1 MNILI
6 IKHGSIG
13 DFVMSIGAIISIRNK
28 FPKKRINL
36 LTTTSIKN
44 IFFRIP
50 YIDQIYIDDR
60 KSYLDLYQYLIKLK
74 KLDISIVIDLQNSKR
89 TEIYHFFTR
98 IFYKNIKINSSKKFA
113 HFRYRIPPHGHEHVC
128 DGLNNQLKLIKIKK
142 FFNPNVDWLK
152 NKNFKNPLTKKYVVL
167 IPGSSEKGV
176 ERRWPAKFY
185 SDLSKIFVDKNFD
198 VIATGGNSDREI
210 IQEIISYNNK
220 VIQSDYLSKFSNFV
234 SLCCESSLIISVNT
248 GPSQIAALSNRPFI
262 WLVDRGPYNVTN
274 IPISK
279 NIHVIKADMMKN
291 ISFHEVVKV
300 SKKILNIR

>member
-28 FPKKRINL
+28 FPKNRINL
-36 LTTTSIKN
+36 LTTTSIKK
-44 IFFRIP
+44 IFFKIP

-60 KSYLDLYQYLIKLK
+60 KSHFDLYQYLIKLK
-74 KLDISIVIDLQNSKR
+74 KLNISIVIDLQNSKR

-113 HFRYRIPPHGHEHVC
+113 HFRYKIPTHGHEHVC

-142 FFNPNVDWLK
+142 FFNPNIDWLK

-167 IPGSSEKGV
+167 IPGSSESGV

-210 IQEIISYNNK
+210 IQEIINYNNK
-220 VIQSDYLSKFSNFV
+220 VIQSDYLSKFPNFV

-248 GPSQIAALSNRPFI
+248 GPSQIAALSNKPLI

>member
-113 HFRYRIPPHGHEHVC
+113 HFRYKIPPHGYEHVC
-128 DGLNNQLKLIKIKK
+128 DGLNNQLKLMKINK
-142 FFNPNVDWLK
+142 FYKPKVDWLK
-152 NKNFKNPLTKKYVVL
+152 NKKFKNPLKKKYVVL
-167 IPGSSEKGV
+167 IPGSSKSGIEK
-176 ERRWPAKFY
+176 RWSAKFY
-185 SDLSKIFVDKNFD
+185 SDLSKIFFEQKFD
-198 VIATGGNSDREI
+198 VIATGGDTDKDIVN
-210 IQEIISYNNK
+210 EIISYNHK
-220 VIQSDYLSKFSNFV
+220 IIQSEYLSNFNNFIN
-234 SLCCESSLIISVNT
+234 LCNESSLIISVDT
-248 GPSQIAALSNRPFI
+248 GPAHIAALSDKPII
-262 WLVDRGPYNVTN
+262 WLVYRSPYNFTN
-274 IPISK
+274 VPISK
-279 NIHVIKADMMKN
+279 NIHIIKADKMQN
-291 ISFHEVVKV
+291 ISVNEVAKV
-300 SKKILNIR
+300 SKNILNIR